1 MRRASARCTGPTP
14 EASAAALSPAPNRA
28 ASRPTRARPRGISL
42 LVLQPTDSRENT
54 ALAVLSGVAAT
65 GSCRYGAVVLLRV
78 ITAAEPRSRRRRGP
92 RRSDRYRSLDQRGQ
106 LGPALGRD
114 RKARDGLQSTIPAAT
129 SLPFGVV
136 ARTAPFQDGDDLRD
150 LGVAQQRIDVRR
162 ECPVGGANARRVDLG

>member
-1 MRRASARCTGPTP
+1 LPRFRPRPTAPRRAQ
-14 EASAAALSPAPNRA
+14 PAPG
-28 ASRPTRARPRGISL
+28 RGNIS
-42 LVLQPTDSRENT
+42 PGTTTDGFPGKP

-136 ARTAPFQDGDDLRD
+136 ARTAPFQDGDDLR
-150 LGVAQQRIDVRR
+150 
-162 ECPVGGANARRVDLG
+162 